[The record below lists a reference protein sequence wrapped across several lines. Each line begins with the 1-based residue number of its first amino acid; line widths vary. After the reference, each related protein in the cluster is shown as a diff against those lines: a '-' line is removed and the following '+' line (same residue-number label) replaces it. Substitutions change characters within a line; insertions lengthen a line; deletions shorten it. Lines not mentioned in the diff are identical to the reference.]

1 MAREAPPSARE
12 APPSGLS
19 LRCCAVFHSTS
30 RKWRVTFSMTGAL
43 PALCPPWTGWSPCG
57 IQLWDRT
64 RESPPSCLPAT
75 QGPVGPGAESC
86 VPRPCPRFPGERWP
100 VAAPWGCLPPGLHL
114 PRGPPAS
121 TCAFCCPTC
130 GAAREDRGG
139 QKVELAFLEGRAEF
153 PPPGILQV
161 PASPRPCL
169 QHGAQQARY
178 RSLNYQ

>member
-75 QGPVGPGAESC
+75 RGPVGPGAESC
-86 VPRPCPRFPGERWP
+86 APRPCPRFPGERWP
-100 VAAPWGCLPPGLHL
+100 VAAPCGCLPPGLHL
-114 PRGPPAS
+114 PRGPPLALVPS
-121 TCAFCCPTC
+121 
-130 GAAREDRGG
+130 AAPPAGLPVRTEEDRRSSLPSLKAE
-139 QKVELAFLEGRAEF
+139 QSSLLLASCRC
-153 PPPGILQV
+153 PRPHV
-161 PASPRPCL
+161 PASSTAPSKLGTGR
-169 QHGAQQARY
+169 
-178 RSLNYQ
+178 